1 MKKVLWLVSWYPNRL
16 DNFDGDFIQRHARA
30 VALHCK
36 IHVIYVKKD
45 DKLAAGENTTERKA
59 SGNLTEQ
66 IIYYNSKKTG
76 IGLLDKMI
84 SHRHYKKHFQ
94 NAITSYIGSSGKPE
108 LVHVHVAMKAGV
120 AALWI
125 KKNRGI
131 PYIVSE
137 HWTAYLANAD
147 QRSEQFSLPFR
158 NILGRVIKESSA
170 LTVVS
175 DLLGKSIQRHFPS
188 VQYHVIPNVVDTDI
202 FYAVDK
208 NETQATRFIHIS
220 NMNYQKNTEAI
231 LEALFLLKKKHP
243 AEIYLYGPVNSSLQ
257 AFIEKHGLE
266 SCVYTMGE
274 VPQAEIARAIQQSDA
289 LLLYS
294 RFETFGCVLIE
305 ANACGIP
312 VIVSELEVFHEIIE
326 EGVNGIFVEGEN
338 AGALAEKLE
347 QFIMQKYT
355 FDKTAIASTAAQ
367 KYNFNKV
374 GQQFLDI
381 YTTIKK

>member
-45 DKLAAGENTTERKA
+45 DKLAAGENTTEHEA

-76 IGLLDKMI
+76 IGLPDKFI
-84 SHRHYKKHFQ
+84 SHQHYKKYFQ
-94 NAITSYIGSSGKPE
+94 KAIESYIASSGKPD

-125 KKNRGI
+125 KKKWSI

-137 HWTAYLANAD
+137 HWTAYLAKAD
-147 QRSEQFSLPFR
+147 QRIEQFPLPYR
-158 NILGRVIKESSA
+158 NILDRVIKESSA

-175 DLLGKSIQRHFPS
+175 DHLGKSIQRYFPS
-188 VQYHVIPNVVDTDI
+188 VQYQVIPNVVDTDI
-202 FYAVDK
+202 FFMVEK
-208 NETQATRFIHIS
+208 QETKTARFIHIS

-231 LEALFLLKKKHP
+231 LEAFFLLKKKHL
-243 AEIYLYGPVNSSLQ
+243 AEIYLYGPVNSMLQ
-257 AFIEKHGLE
+257 EFIDKHDLE
-266 SCVYTMGE
+266 SAVHMMGE
-274 VPQAEIARAIQQSDA
+274 VSQPVIARAIQQSDA
-289 LLLYS
+289 LVLYS

-305 ANACGIP
+305 ANACGVP
-312 VIVSELEVFHEIIE
+312 VIVSELGVFHEIIE
-326 EGVNGIFVEGEN
+326 EGINGIFAEGED

-347 QFIMQKYT
+347 QFILQKNT
-355 FDKTAIASTAAQ
+355 FDKNAIATTAAR
-367 KYNFNKV
+367 KYNFKKV

-381 YTTIKK
+381 YTTIIK

>member
-45 DKLAAGENTTERKA
+45 DKLAAGENTTEHEA

-76 IGLLDKMI
+76 IGLPDKFI
-84 SHRHYKKHFQ
+84 SHQHYKKHFQ
-94 NAITSYIGSSGKPE
+94 NAIESYIASSGKPD

-125 KKNRGI
+125 KKKWGI

-137 HWTAYLANAD
+137 HWTAYLAKAD
-147 QRSEQFSLPFR
+147 QRIEQFSLPYR
-158 NILGRVIKESSA
+158 NILERVIKESSA

-175 DLLGKSIQRHFPS
+175 DHLGKSIQRYLPS
-188 VQYHVIPNVVDTDI
+188 VQYRVIPNVVDTEI
-202 FYAVDK
+202 FYAVER

-231 LEALFLLKKKHP
+231 LEAFFLLKKKQL
-243 AEIYLYGPVNSSLQ
+243 AEIYLYGPVNSMLQ
-257 AFIEKHGLE
+257 EFIDKHDLG
-266 SCVYTMGE
+266 SAVHMMGE
-274 VPQAEIARAIQQSDA
+274 VPQPLIARAIQQSDA
-289 LLLYS
+289 LVLYS

-312 VIVSELEVFHEIIE
+312 VIVSELDVFHETIE
-326 EGVNGIFVEGEN
+326 EGVNGIFAKGED

-347 QFIMQKYT
+347 QFILQKNT
-355 FDKTAIASTAAQ
+355 FDKNAIATTAAR
-367 KYNFNKV
+367 KYNFKKV

-381 YTTIKK
+381 YTTIIK